1 MYNNYNSLQYKRR
14 NSRKYNSVEHHYFSI
29 PELEQLL
36 SLESSLNEEQLNRQS
51 WQEYWNWY
59 VVLDFFFFFTYKY
72 WFYKCHCTYNFIQ
85 NTSFLWFDICA
96 LVFNY
101 FFLIV
106 YWLYCFVCCLSEM
119 LQQRFTFFKKERF
132 IEYGVRNYNIFN
144 YLISFLLLAI
154 S

>member
-59 VVLDFFFFFTYKY
+59 VVLDFFFLHYKY

-85 NTSFLWFDICA
+85 IQVLFDLTSVHL
-96 LVFNY
+96 
-101 FFLIV
+101 FLI
-106 YWLYCFVCCLSEM
+106 
-119 LQQRFTFFKKERF
+119 TFFF
-132 IEYGVRNYNIFN
+132 F
-144 YLISFLLLAI
+144 
-154 S
+154 

>member
-59 VVLDFFFFFTYKY
+59 VVLDFFFLHYKY

-85 NTSFLWFDICA
+85 IQVLFDLTSVHLFLITF
-96 LVFNY
+96 F

-106 YWLYCFVCCLSEM
+106 Y
-119 LQQRFTFFKKERF
+119 
-132 IEYGVRNYNIFN
+132 
-144 YLISFLLLAI
+144 
-154 S
+154 